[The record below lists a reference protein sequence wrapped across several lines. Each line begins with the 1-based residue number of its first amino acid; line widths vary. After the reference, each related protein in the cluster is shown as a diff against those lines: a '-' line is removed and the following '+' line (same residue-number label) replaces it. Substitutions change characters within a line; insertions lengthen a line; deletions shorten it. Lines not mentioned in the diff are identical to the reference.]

1 MNLPPLPKFD
11 EWIAQAYREPHERF
25 TKYNMEVAYQAGRKQ
40 ALEEAAKVCD
50 NISINHLNTYKHN
63 PGPNAYDP
71 HFQGLS
77 MGAGEC
83 ADEIRELK

>member
-40 ALEEAAKVCD
+40 ALEEAAQVCED
-50 NISINHLNTYKHN
+50 Y
-63 PGPNAYDP
+63 PAP
-71 HFQGLS
+71 LS
-77 MGAGEC
+77 CNRLEATLWDVATTSC
-83 ADEIRELK
+83 ADKIRELK